1 MTGGLEGRCSVQLS
15 YEGMRSPRASMPQG
29 RQADVRHGV
38 SDGSLDPCHGDI
50 RGDRGSDQVRA
61 APGDDRVRG
70 GRGDDTLNGGSARQ
84 VVRCGPGLNDRL
96 VADRRDRFVG
106 CERVVRR

>member
-1 MTGGLEGRCSVQLS
+1 MCDT
-15 YEGMRSPRASMPQG
+15 
-29 RQADVRHGV
+29 GV
-38 SDGSLDPCHGDI
+38 SDWSLDPCDDDI

-70 GRGDDTLNGGSARQ
+70 GRGDTRSTVAVGATGCPVAPGPTCSSAARANDRITSVDGVRD

-96 VADRRDRFVG
+96 VADRRDRVVG